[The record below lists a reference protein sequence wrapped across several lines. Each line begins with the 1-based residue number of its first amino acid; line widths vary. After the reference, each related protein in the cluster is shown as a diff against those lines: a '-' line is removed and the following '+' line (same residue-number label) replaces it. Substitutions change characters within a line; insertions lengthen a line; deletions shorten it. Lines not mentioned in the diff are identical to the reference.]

1 MFHSNKLLAIC
12 TGALIIGT
20 LGVGTFA
27 IYNNFFKSSHFS
39 SEIISENDIYIEK
52 KRKNI
57 YRYLLIK
64 VPMQIV
70 ILIKYFMIKN
80 CTIKPFSPKIII

>member
-1 MFHSNKLLAIC
+1 MFHSNKLLVIC

-52 KRKNI
+52 KRTARQETNEE
-57 YRYLLIK
+57 
-64 VPMQIV
+64 V
-70 ILIKYFMIKN
+70 
-80 CTIKPFSPKIII
+80 

>member
-1 MFHSNKLLAIC
+1 MFHSNKLLVIC

-52 KRKNI
+52 KKEKI
-57 YRYLLIK
+57 YIAIY
-64 VPMQIV
+64 
-70 ILIKYFMIKN
+70 
-80 CTIKPFSPKIII
+80 